1 MTDSLTGEKLWNQ
14 KWVDLGEQPVNEFA
28 IKLNRE
34 YLSYLNK
41 DISILDLGCGH
52 GVDSEYFYNNGY
64 KKITAVDFSSYGIDL
79 INQKININTIKEN
92 IENVEFKNNS
102 FDIVYAHLSLHYFK
116 DNLTKKLFKKCF
128 EWLKDDGLLCV
139 KCKSVNDKEIS
150 SGIMIEKDTYQP
162 KGKHIRHLFSK
173 DYMKECIDFASDNKG
188 KIISINEVNGAYHTN
203 PNASFIEAIYK
214 K

>member
-1 MTDSLTGEKLWNQ
+1 MTENLTGEELWNK

-28 IKLNRE
+28 KKINNE
-34 YLSYLNK
+34 YLSNLDKN
-41 DISILDLGCGH
+41 ISILDLGCGH

-64 KKITAVDFSSYGIDL
+64 KNITAVDFSSYGIEL
-79 INQKININTIKEN
+79 INQKINIKTIKEN
-92 IENVEFKNNS
+92 IENVKFNNKC

-116 DNLTKKLFKKCF
+116 DDLTKKLFKRCF
-128 EWLKDDGLLCV
+128 EWLKDDGLLFV

-162 KGKHIRHLFSK
+162 KGKHIRHLFSEE
-173 DYMKECIDFASDNKG
+173 YMKECIDFASDKTG

-203 PNASFIEAIYK
+203 PDASFIEAIFK